1 MASFNRKRWVFILP
15 ILAALGDAR
24 RENYTVIVEAHE
36 LFGGERG
43 LSKSL
48 VPNSNRMNMVQ
59 GDPSVWG

>member
-1 MASFNRKRWVFILP
+1 MASLNRRRCVFNLP
-15 ILAALGDAR
+15 ILAALGDACGKT
-24 RENYTVIVEAHE
+24 YTVIVEVHE

-48 VPNSNRMNMVQ
+48 VPNSSRINMVQ